1 MPCFSISAHSQNT
14 ESSLKDALGSDKEAN
29 VERESSPLGHTLLH
43 IDQQTVLL
51 HFDILLQLLFALLHH
66 LIGLTR
72 LLVLCLQQLDV
83 LLHLTDHLD
92 EPAVSLVVAVLHLRS
107 SDPFLETSLRNFQR
121 RVLCQDRPFDFVH
134 APFHVGQFLKRE
146 LRKKGKGSCFTLKTC
161 GCCVFTF
168 KWRNF
173 MPPQKSFHAKKR
185 PRQSQT
191 EHEIQNT
198 GKTLKL
204 TRVTTQYCTWHKGIE
219 SLSLALIS

>member
-29 VERESSPLGHTLLH
+29 VERESSPLGHTLLRV
-43 IDQQTVLL
+43 DQQTVLL

-66 LIGLTR
+66 LIGLAGF
-72 LLVLCLQQLDV
+72 LVLCLQQLDV
-83 LLHLTDHLD
+83 LLHLADHLD

-168 KWRNF
+168 KWRDF
-173 MPPQKSFHAKKR
+173 MPPQKSFHAKKTTQVR
-185 PRQSQT
+185 
-191 EHEIQNT
+191 QNT
-198 GKTLKL
+198 RYTNTRGKPLN
-204 TRVTTQYCTWHKGIE
+204 
-219 SLSLALIS
+219 

>member
-83 LLHLTDHLD
+83 LLHLADHLD

-146 LRKKGKGSCFTLKTC
+146 LRKKGKRKLFYFEDMWLLCLYLQVEK
-161 GCCVFTF
+161 
-168 KWRNF
+168 
-173 MPPQKSFHAKKR
+173 FHATSKKL
-185 PRQSQT
+185 PC
-191 EHEIQNT
+191 
-198 GKTLKL
+198 KK
-204 TRVTTQYCTWHKGIE
+204 TTQSRQTTRYTIHGE
-219 SLSLALIS
+219 NP